1 MLMPQQ
7 RCFGRSSGAA
17 REELDGNR
25 AWIFVPGLD
34 ARAVCQCRAKE
45 RFSAHVGLNIKLTVT
60 GPCDEER
67 RLDSFNQR

>member
-25 AWIFVPGLD
+25 AWIFVPS
-34 ARAVCQCRAKE
+34 RCQ
-45 RFSAHVGLNIKLTVT
+45 G
-60 GPCDEER
+60 
-67 RLDSFNQR
+67 RLPLPREGTLLGRWVSN